1 MYKSAQVKLLSLYS
15 TPVEGSSGSSESLSV
30 CVRSCAGALTEEE
43 TQRAEK
49 LFLGTNGLLFYLP
62 PPIESSDDEQ
72 VVSVLPNHTL
82 FKILYF
88 ILAKYKNYTSFQQNT
103 SSILFFRVKVK
114 KSAFFTLS
122 LSEISRQ
129 FIDK

>member
-1 MYKSAQVKLLSLYS
+1 MYMYKSAQVKLLSLYS

-88 ILAKYKNYTSFQQNT
+88 ILAKYIYFFSTKYLKYTFFHDKIVQKGLKV
-103 SSILFFRVKVK
+103 LFLLCLYLK
-114 KSAFFTLS
+114 
-122 LSEISRQ
+122 
-129 FIDK
+129 